1 MKFLHKSIIVIVIV
15 SLVVILIC
23 YDIYKTR
30 TNQIENFANEFQ
42 STIITEF
49 SPNEGDSSTMVTIK
63 GRGLEYIEEV
73 LFKDVECVILE
84 NRNSQKIQIIPPALS
99 EVGMTIEEIRK
110 KIDETGS
117 GIPVQVKLMKKEGG
131 KTLET
136 AVLLPDVVFTYVDKG
151 TNWKNSCPKEEEE
164 EEEIII
170 TDAPSV
176 EPMIDTSEGNA
187 EFKEGTDL
195 YFLHVTL
202 PQMEEKLQKI
212 LKEMEDKLAEHK
224 KNNPELNTV
233 NSLKIIQS
241 MDSLLRYQEEMNI
254 IRFNIHKNIKDTYG

>member
-23 YDIYKTR
+23 YDIHKTR

-117 GIPVQVKLMKKEGG
+117 GMPVQVKLMKKKGG

-151 TNWKNSCPKEEEE
+151 ADWKNSCPKEEEE
-164 EEEIII
+164 EEIII
-170 TDAPSV
+170 TDAPAL
-176 EPMIDTSEGNA
+176 EPMVDTSEGTS

-224 KNNPELNTV
+224 KNSPELNNV

-254 IRFNIHKNIKDTYG
+254 LRFNIHKNIKDTYG